1 MEVIHCFNFIMLFL
15 SLVLLIGNLIYSVQI
30 SLSLVKIF
38 EYMKKIGT
46 EEDEEEEIIVSVPN
60 SREIGIVPYDE

>member
-1 MEVIHCFNFIMLFL
+1 MEVIHCFNFVMLFFA
-15 SLVLLIGNLIYSVQI
+15 LVLLVGNLIYSVQI

-46 EEDEEEEIIVSVPN
+46 EEEEEIVQPST